1 MTVSRFV
8 IRLIYTI
15 SSSSLPPTPG
25 EGGEGWEAR
34 ATPLG
39 ARVARAFRFR
49 IMRAVRV
56 EMALTMTIAA
66 IQSGSCSYVMSLQSE
81 TTGITVPF
89 AIAATF
95 GECACVRAIYIN
107 SQHGCFVMYDIY
119 TRAIYYL
126 HHHRHHYHHHRHHIA
141 EDATIYMYLQLFTKS
156 PKVTMCLF
164 ANFIVSIGQ
173 RIDAIR
179 QYVTFVV
186 ECVQT
191 QFRHLYSF

>member
-15 SSSSLPPTPG
+15 SSSFSLPSPFPTR
-25 EGGEGWEAR
+25 GGGKEGWVAR
-34 ATPLG
+34 STPLG
-39 ARVARAFRFR
+39 AFRFL

-56 EMALTMTIAA
+56 EMALSMTIAD

-95 GECACVRAIYIN
+95 DECACVRAIYIN

-126 HHHRHHYHHHRHHIA
+126 HHHRHHHHHHRHHIA
-141 EDATIYMYLQLFTKS
+141 EAATIYMYLQLFTKS